1 MSAPRPR
8 IAITAG
14 SKPGATDHAWLNF
27 DYLYAV
33 SKAQGLPTIVAS
45 GLTGPSDDPEQFASE
60 ILDHCDGLLLSGGA
74 DVDPAIFGETPHPGL
89 GRVDRPRDPFE
100 ISLAREAVRRDI
112 PVLAICRGIQL
123 LNVALGGTLIQDIP
137 AEVPGAVAHETGD
150 DRLVIGHDVVI
161 EPGSRLAHLLSTT
174 RMGVNSFHHQAP
186 KRLGRGLVLSA
197 TSPEDGVVEGI
208 EAPDRRF
215 VVGVQWHPENFW
227 KTSDVFD
234 GLFRGLVEAARSSER
249 RVRAVAS

>member
-1 MSAPRPR
+1 VTASRPR

-14 SKPGATDHAWLNF
+14 SKPGATDHVWLNF
-27 DYLYAV
+27 DYLSAV

-45 GLTGPSDDPEQFASE
+45 GLTRPSDDPDQFANE

-74 DVDPAIFGETPHPGL
+74 DVDPAIFGEKPHPAL
-89 GRVDRPRDPFE
+89 GRVDHPRDPFE
-100 ISLAREAVRRDI
+100 ISLAREAVRRDM

-137 AEVPGAVAHETGD
+137 SEVPGAVVHETGG

-161 EPGSRLAHLLSTT
+161 EPGSRLADLLSTT
-174 RMGVNSFHHQAP
+174 RVGVNTFHHQAP
-186 KRLGRGLVLSA
+186 KRLGHGLVLSA
-197 TSPEDGVVEGI
+197 TSPEDGIVEGV

-227 KTSDVFD
+227 KTSDAFD